1 MYRLRFCYH
10 QCDRSGL
17 YRNTQCLS
25 PNGDNLNDIFRPV
38 IIGPGTLLDFQV
50 YNRWGE
56 MVFEWTGEGP
66 GWDGT
71 LNGVNVELGTYIVT
85 SHAQDDLPG

>member
-1 MYRLRFCYH
+1 
-10 QCDRSGL
+10 
-17 YRNTQCLS
+17 
-25 PNGDNLNDIFRPV
+25 V

-56 MVFEWTGEGP
+56 LVFEWAGDGP

-85 SHAQDDLPG
+85 SHAQDDLQGKELFDRGTVILMR